1 MFKFDLFGL
10 FGAEENSAAEQVGT
24 EMPKDY
30 DNYQW
35 YNPAD
40 WGGNYDSDLDD
51 YNSRKRSE
59 RIRKDNYQIILFSFI
74 AILGLYVIK
83 K

>member
-10 FGAEENSAAEQVGT
+10 FGTEEDTATEQI
-24 EMPKDY
+24 EPEIPKDFDY
-30 DNYQW
+30 YQW

-40 WGGNYDSDLDD
+40 WGGNYDSNLDD
-51 YNSRKRSE
+51 YNSRKKE
-59 RIRKDNYQIILFSFI
+59 ELIKKNTYQIVFFSLI

>member
-10 FGAEENSAAEQVGT
+10 FGGEELPPKQIGPEL
-24 EMPKDY
+24 PKDF
-30 DNYQW
+30 DNYSW
-35 YNPAD
+35 WNPAD
-40 WGGNYDSDLDD
+40 WGGNYDTDLED
-51 YNSRKRSE
+51 YNSRKKE
-59 RIRKDNYQIILFSFI
+59 ELIKKNTYQIVFFSLI

>member
-1 MFKFDLFGL
+1 MFKFDLFGF
-10 FGAEENSAAEQVGT
+10 FGAEETSAADVVDT
-24 EMPKDY
+24 EKPKDF

-40 WGGNYDSDLDD
+40 WGGNYDSDLND
-51 YNSRKRSE
+51 YNSRKKE
-59 RIRKDNYQIILFSFI
+59 ELIKKNTYQIVFFSLI